1 MQKKVIRIMCKLN
14 PRESCRDAFREHGF
28 LTLPC
33 LYILDVALYCR
44 FRCELVR
51 GRDVHRY
58 DTRGGDSYRMQH
70 HRTLASEQLPSQAGV
85 PSTSGLTH
93 LLRSARHFH
102 TFAWFILQPFNIDY
116 RGKMGCGSPGEV
128 RDKKP
133 SLAVNLGTNGLKVT
147 SEPPPFVGQ
156 ADCLQGQDRSAVTH
170 PSTNQARR
178 C

>member
-1 MQKKVIRIMCKLN
+1 MCKLN

-70 HRTLASEQLPSQAGV
+70 HRTLASEQLPSQAGRTTTLYIKAI
-85 PSTSGLTH
+85 PRDLKT
-93 LLRSARHFH
+93 
-102 TFAWFILQPFNIDY
+102 
-116 RGKMGCGSPGEV
+116 EV
-128 RDKKP
+128 RYTTDYGP
-133 SLAVNLGTNGLKVT
+133 SLKHTRLT
-147 SEPPPFVGQ
+147 
-156 ADCLQGQDRSAVTH
+156 RSLV
-170 PSTNQARR
+170 
-178 C
+178 